1 MIYYKIYYF
10 FLIKIS
16 STEFKS
22 DSNNNINKNEDNIMN
37 ASELN
42 YFRYIIEAPSSS
54 SSLIKNDEKEFKSS
68 TESLNDSNENDLN
81 NNNNNNNNDDD
92 KKSISSTVIDNKS
105 TDLNEDLEKSS
116 FTSANSSFNND
127 DSPLRYSSKRS
138 SPLNK
143 IEKSQTKKPWYSVS
157 VNQLVFKNLFLVLF
171 SFLFFIHLCCYYI
184 LFLFLF
190 YF

>member
-54 SSLIKNDEKEFKSS
+54 SSLIKNDEKELIIIMMMIK
-68 TESLNDSNENDLN
+68 
-81 NNNNNNNNDDD
+81 
-92 KKSISSTVIDNKS
+92 
-105 TDLNEDLEKSS
+105 
-116 FTSANSSFNND
+116 
-127 DSPLRYSSKRS
+127 
-138 SPLNK
+138 
-143 IEKSQTKKPWYSVS
+143 
-157 VNQLVFKNLFLVLF
+157 NQ
-171 SFLFFIHLCCYYI
+171 
-184 LFLFLF
+184 
-190 YF
+190 